1 MGATKPPPPL
11 EDLDA
16 RLKKARETQQP
27 PQRAPLMTSGM
38 AQALRVALEMA
49 SALFV
54 GGAIGWFLDRW
65 LGTRPWLL
73 LVFLLLGV
81 AAGILNAYRAATR
94 ISAEA
99 NRSESP
105 DERSGQ
111 GR

>member
-1 MGATKPPPPL
+1 
-11 EDLDA
+11 
-16 RLKKARETQQP
+16 
-27 PQRAPLMTSGM
+27 M

-94 ISAEA
+94 NKRRGEQVGIAGRAFRPGAVAWRNLIVLSNNSPSSAGC
-99 NRSESP
+99 R
-105 DERSGQ
+105 
-111 GR
+111 